1 MRSGGGSEAAGQMV
15 GGCLG
20 GASLLAV
27 AEPRLQPR
35 IAGAGGESP
44 EQLGRKM
51 GLRWM
56 VGGILGVLLCASVAD
71 AQSAPSIRGRV
82 LDTGGRPVSG
92 VEILL
97 GGVSRTVTT
106 GAAGRFIFDSLDAKE
121 YNLTARLLG
130 YRPARA
136 RVAVRAEGPTE
147 VEIRLEEYPQVLD
160 SVIVEGSRR
169 GLYGVVGDSALQPI
183 PGAKV
188 EVFVGATS
196 QRTDSAGRF
205 GYPDIKPGDYLV
217 SASFSGLAGRP
228 RHVTVP
234 RDGAIEVVMF
244 LTPPDN
250 QSDPPGMRW
259 VYHDL
264 GMRLAFLPERFRLTR
279 QELSRYGSRAL
290 CDIAQV
296 RAVVADPLMI
306 EIDGIRRLPMW
317 SLCAF
322 SADELAVVELTCSGP
337 TDRPRLSAANKSRCI
352 RVWTR

>member
-1 MRSGGGSEAAGQMV
+1 MRLWRGLLVGLSAAG
-15 GGCLG
+15 
-20 GASLLAV
+20 ALATN
-27 AEPRLQPR
+27 AE
-35 IAGAGGESP
+35 
-44 EQLGRKM
+44 
-51 GLRWM
+51 
-56 VGGILGVLLCASVAD
+56 
-71 AQSAPSIRGRV
+71 AQTVPTLRGRV
-82 LDTGGRPVSG
+82 LDTAGQPLAG

-106 GAAGRFIFDSLDAKE
+106 GAAGGFVFDSLDAKE
-121 YNLTARLLG
+121 YNLTARRLG

-136 RVAVRAEGPTE
+136 RIAVRADGPTE
-147 VEIRLEEYPQVLD
+147 VEIRLEEFPQVLD

-169 GLYGVVGDSALQPI
+169 GLYGVVGDTALRPI
-183 PGAKV
+183 AGARV
-188 EVFVGATS
+188 EVFVGVSS
-196 QRTDSAGRF
+196 QLTDSAGRF
-205 GYPDIKPGDYLV
+205 AYPEIKPGDYLV
-217 SASFSGLAGRP
+217 SASFSGLAGRS

-234 RDGAIEVVMF
+234 RDGAVEVVMF

-264 GMRLAFLPERFRLTR
+264 GMRLAFLPSRFRLTR
-279 QELSRYGSRAL
+279 QELARYGSRAL

-306 EIDGIRRLPMW
+306 EIDGIQRLPMW

-322 SADELAVVELTCSGP
+322 SADELALVELTCSGP
-337 TDRPRLSAANKSRCI
+337 TSRPRLSAANKSRCI